1 MLFRSRGDFIPYSR
15 CFFEIEKAS
24 FQKLFFSETLIFF
37 HFCPLLQRTLA
48 GSPEVLYSWVPLSL
62 SARNLSQRI
71 PRAQSQRGCSSGGM
85 AEILH
90 PVKLW
95 NGTTQ
100 VPASLSRLRA
110 CDRGS
115 GARPRHIH
123 PARCRVTLLRGCSC
137 RTQSGWA
144 SRSCNIRG
152 KGVDPGLLQCHPC
165 DLLHRTRL
173 YVRSRGGGS
182 RELTRCGFAV
192 PRGRT
197 ARAAMGC
204 TSREPSVREP
214 GMGGR

>member
-1 MLFRSRGDFIPYSR
+1 MLFRSRGDFIPFHL

-24 FQKLFFSETLIFF
+24 FQKIFFRRPLFFFTFVLCF
-37 HFCPLLQRTLA
+37 RTLA
-48 GSPEVLYSWVPLSL
+48 GSRRSFTPGSLSL

-137 RTQSGWA
+137 RTQSGRA
-144 SRSCNIRG
+144 SRSCNIGG
-152 KGVDPGLLQCHPC
+152 K
-165 DLLHRTRL
+165 RR
-173 YVRSRGGGS
+173 
-182 RELTRCGFAV
+182 
-192 PRGRT
+192 
-197 ARAAMGC
+197 
-204 TSREPSVREP
+204 
-214 GMGGR
+214 

>member
-1 MLFRSRGDFIPYSR
+1 MLVEVDAAAVAVFLLVRLLAHKYR

-24 FQKLFFSETLIFF
+24 FQKIFFRRPLFFFTFVLCF
-37 HFCPLLQRTLA
+37 RTLA
-48 GSPEVLYSWVPLSL
+48 GSRRSFTPGSLSL

-137 RTQSGWA
+137 RTQSGRA

-204 TSREPSVREP
+204 TS
-214 GMGGR
+214 

>member
-1 MLFRSRGDFIPYSR
+1 MCCSVAGEILFHIPGVSLKSKKLLFKKSFFGDPY
-15 CFFEIEKAS
+15 
-24 FQKLFFSETLIFF
+24 FFS
-37 HFCPLLQRTLA
+37 LLSSASENPCRV
-48 GSPEVLYSWVPLSL
+48 PEVLCSWVPLSL

-173 YVRSRGGGS
+173 YIRSRGGGS

-204 TSREPSVREP
+204 TS
-214 GMGGR
+214 